1 MQRGAPGAWTLAR
14 NMSYGHLEA
23 DGGLAPAERRRVLRC
38 KRRALCPRE
47 RERRTSGEGRR
58 GRQEP
63 DAHTCAKRD
72 HAFVSGDAAL
82 NVPEGNGKGKKKK
95 QLQLI

>member
-47 RERRTSGEGRR
+47 RERRASGEGRR

-72 HAFVSGDAAL
+72 HALCLGMQ
-82 NVPEGNGKGKKKK
+82 P
-95 QLQLI
+95 